1 MINHGSGMVTDK
13 AKKRVRFG
21 TLGIVLGIMVVIVS
35 IVWVAII
42 NVCRHD
48 QCGNEVTW
56 VG

>member
-1 MINHGSGMVTDK
+1 MVTDK